1 MRDHV
6 TARRSLLFAP
16 ASRAE
21 LLEKATR
28 AGADIVCADLEDA
41 VGPADKDAA
50 RATGVAYMS
59 APAGASERALRI
71 NSIRT
76 GTGLKDIL
84 ALQAAS
90 APAGIICLPK
100 VESADEVRWAD
111 ELLGAHHKLSL
122 CAFIETPRGLEVAAE
137 IAAASPRLAFL
148 VFGAVDFCAELGV
161 PLSDEALGWAR
172 GRLASAA
179 HRAGVGLL
187 DAPCV
192 EFRDLAEVQRQSG
205 VARAIGFTGKTAI
218 HPSNIAIIHEA
229 FAPSA
234 AEIEQA
240 RGIIAAFEASGGAVA
255 TWQGKLVELP
265 VVKRMQRILALVDGA
280 SATR

>member
-1 MRDHV
+1 M
-6 TARRSLLFAP
+6 
-16 ASRAE
+16 
-21 LLEKATR
+21 
-28 AGADIVCADLEDA
+28 CADLEDA

-50 RATGVAYMS
+50 RETGIAFMS
-59 APAGASERALRI
+59 SPPTSGERALRI
-71 NSIRT
+71 NSLRT

-90 APAGIICLPK
+90 APTGIICLPK

-111 ELLGAHHKLSL
+111 ELLGAQQGLSL

-137 IAAASPRLAFL
+137 IAAASRRLAFL

-192 EFRDLAEVQRQSG
+192 EFRDLAEVARQSR
-205 VARAIGFTGKTAI
+205 VARALGFTGKTAI
-218 HPSNIAIIHEA
+218 HPSNIAVVHEA

-265 VVKRMQRILALVDGA
+265 VVKRMQRILALVDATGA
-280 SATR
+280 AR